1 MSRAGV
7 LGLGLLLAGAAP
19 LAAQG
24 PPAELPA
31 TLGYAL
37 AGHPALPPAD
47 RPAPP
52 PVPWYRRDEVLHGG
66 GSFLITLSSQ
76 YVLTDKGGLTN
87 GRALPFAA
95 GGTLALG
102 LAKEVADSRRAVAP
116 EFSWRDLAWDAAGV
130 AAAVAVAV
138 W

>member
-1 MSRAGV
+1 MTLA
-7 LGLGLLLAGAAP
+7 LLLAAAP
-19 LAAQG
+19 LSAQG
-24 PPAELPA
+24 PLASKPA
-31 TLGYAL
+31 TLSYAL
-37 AGHPALPPAD
+37 PGHLERRAAE
-47 RPAPP
+47 RPAAPP
-52 PVPWYRRDEVLHGG
+52 GPWYLRDHVLHGG

-102 LAKEVADSRRAVAP
+102 LAKEIADSRRTGAP